1 MLAYE
6 WKARVKDFRTL
17 KVWERAHLLALSV
30 YRLTQ
35 GFPREELYGITSQM
49 RRSGSS
55 IAANI
60 AEGCGRSG
68 NGEFHRFLNIAMGS
82 AVELEYFLLLAR
94 DLALI
99 SSESYA
105 SVNDQ
110 TVEVQRMLGALIR
123 KVEAAGAGKQLV
135 P

>member
-1 MLAYE
+1 
-6 WKARVKDFRTL
+6 VKDFRTL

-123 KVEAAGAGKQLV
+123 KVEAARAGKQLV

>member
-1 MLAYE
+1 M
-6 WKARVKDFRTL
+6 

-123 KVEAAGAGKQLV
+123 KVEAARAGKQLV

>member
-1 MLAYE
+1 M
-6 WKARVKDFRTL
+6 KGNVKDFRTL

-35 GFPREELYGITSQM
+35 GFPKDELYGITSQM

-68 NGEFHRFLNIAMGS
+68 NGEFHHFLNVAMGS

-94 DLALI
+94 DLALV
-99 SSESYA
+99 SSESYE

-110 TVEVQRMLGALIR
+110 TVEVQRMLGSLIR
-123 KVEAAGAGKQLV
+123 KVEAARAGKQLV

>member
-1 MLAYE
+1 M
-6 WKARVKDFRTL
+6 KDFRTL

-30 YRLTQ
+30 YQLTRA
-35 GFPREELYGITSQM
+35 FPQEELYGITSQM

-68 NGEFHRFLNIAMGS
+68 NGEFHRFLSSAMGS

-94 DLALI
+94 DLALVPG
-99 SSESYA
+99 ESYEK
-105 SVNDQ
+105 VNEQ
-110 TVEVQRMLGALIR
+110 IVELQRMLGSLIR
-123 KVEAAGAGKQLV
+123 KVEVARAGEKLV
-135 P
+135 S

>member
-1 MLAYE
+1 M
-6 WKARVKDFRTL
+6 KGNVKDFRTL

-35 GFPREELYGITSQM
+35 GFPKEELYGITSQM

-68 NGEFHRFLNIAMGS
+68 NGEFHRFLNVAMGS
-82 AVELEYFLLLAR
+82 AVEWS
-94 DLALI
+94 I
-99 SSESYA
+99 SYCWLWIWHLSRA
-105 SVNDQ
+105 NP
-110 TVEVQRMLGALIR
+110 M
-123 KVEAAGAGKQLV
+123 KV
-135 P
+135 